1 MPTSL
6 AACERV
12 FTMASELSCGQPNR
26 WTASLRHAGGH
37 QYGRRSELTLVQPRS
52 KSRSAHPRLGLGW
65 HRREHTGT
73 LAGSTIQAQ
82 TRQALANC
90 QAVLQAAGA
99 TLQDVLEV
107 GVLLTNP
114 TDFAGMNEEY
124 ATWFPAEPPT
134 RYVAKLGV
142 EIPGVLVS
150 IRMTA
155 FLG

>member
-1 MPTSL
+1 MREIISTPDAPSSPL
-6 AACERV
+6 YSQAV
-12 FTMASELSCGQPNR
+12 K
-26 WTASLRHAGGH
+26 AGEYVHVSG
-37 QYGRRSELTLVQPRS
+37 LVGIDVS
-52 KSRSAHPRLGLGW
+52 
-65 HRREHTGT
+65 TGN
-73 LAGSTIQAQ
+73 LAGSTIQEQ
-82 TRQALANC
+82 TRQALTNC
-90 QAVLQAAGA
+90 QAVLHAADA
-99 TLQDVLEV
+99 SMDDVVEV

-114 TDFAGMNEEY
+114 TDFAGMNDEY